1 MSGRCELLV
10 LGRSISSSP
19 ERRPTVR
26 PVLLILVLGAFL
38 LIIGAT
44 STGQAAIVTAD
55 SSTVLLNA
63 TVSADAATVRSFVG
77 LNLSPSDLQPGGLS
91 AERRA
96 VLQHGLQ
103 LLIDRGGI
111 LHAALLSPD
120 GTVLASDD
128 GSNVG
133 RQAPQTSGLANA
145 IANAHAE
152 AAIVDR
158 EAAGALAPLDTDS
171 VLREYLPITDNGRV
185 YAAVAIWRDAGPI
198 LSQLAE
204 GRIRVVAITLVAGL
218 ISLFLMLFIFRSAQQ
233 RLTRQTRQLLDAA
246 GKDPLTGAPNH
257 GALVERLETQIEA
270 ARNVGE
276 PSQEIGVAL
285 IDLDSFGLLDSTY
298 GHRSGDHVLVEIV
311 RLLAEW
317 MPPGA
322 TWGRYGPDEFLVIT
336 ATGRASDLQP
346 AITSLQATLD
356 GTSIQ
361 FEGSERL
368 PVTFSAGISYYPTNG
383 ESVTRLLSV
392 TAMTLEEAKASG
404 GDSVRV
410 ADAHPPEPA
419 FIRTFNIL
427 EGLVKAV
434 DTKDRYTRRHS
445 EDVARYAEFLARQI
459 EVDAVTRRA
468 IHNAGKLHDI
478 GKIGIPDAILRKPGR
493 LAAEEFAI
501 LRQHVTFGEAIVKD
515 LPDLPD
521 PDLIRAGIRYHHERW
536 DGKGYVEGLAGEK
549 IPLVARILA
558 VADAFS
564 AITTTRPYRKSVA
577 TEEALDRIEE
587 AAGTQLDPELAR
599 VFVQAMRSSAD
610 APLPAGNGSREE
622 AGELTI
628 PGRQVA

>member
-1 MSGRCELLV
+1 VGRHITPRSG
-10 LGRSISSSP
+10 
-19 ERRPTVR
+19 RRPTVR

-44 STGQAAIVTAD
+44 ATGQAALVSAD

-77 LNLSPSDLQPGGLS
+77 LNLSPADLQPGGLS
-91 AERRA
+91 SERQANLRHA
-96 VLQHGLQ
+96 LQ

-111 LHAALLSPD
+111 LRAALLAPD

-128 GSNVG
+128 GSSVG
-133 RQAPQTSGLANA
+133 SQAPLTSGLANA
-145 IANAHAE
+145 VQNAHAD
-152 AAIVDR
+152 AAIVDLD
-158 EAAGALAPLDTDS
+158 AAGALASLDTNS

-185 YAAVAIWRDAGPI
+185 YATVAVWRDAAPI

-204 GRIRVVAITLVAGL
+204 GRIRVVAITLIGGL
-218 ISLFLMLFIFRSAQQ
+218 ITLCLMFFIFRGAQQ
-233 RLTRQTRQLLDAA
+233 RLTRQTQQLLEAA

-257 GALVERLETQIEA
+257 GALVEQLEAQIEVS
-270 ARNVGE
+270 RQVGG
-276 PSQEIGVAL
+276 PGKEIGVAL
-285 IDLDSFGLLDSTY
+285 IDLDSFSLLDSTY

-346 AITSLQATLD
+346 AIASLQATLD

-383 ESVTRLLSV
+383 DSVTRLLSV

-404 GDSVRV
+404 GDFVRV
-410 ADAHPPEPA
+410 AEARAPEPA
-419 FIRTFNIL
+419 FLKTFTIL

-445 EDVARYAEFLARQI
+445 DDVARYADFLAHRLDL
-459 EVDAVTRRA
+459 DAVTRRA
-468 IHNAGKLHDI
+468 IQNAGKLHDI

-501 LRQHVTFGEAIVKD
+501 LRQHVTFGDAIVKD

-521 PDLIRAGIRYHHERW
+521 LDLIRAGIRYHHERW
-536 DGKGYVEGLAGEK
+536 DGKGYVEGLAGEA

-564 AITTTRPYRKSVA
+564 AITTTRPYRKSMSA
-577 TEEALDRIEE
+577 EEALARIEE
-587 AAGTQLDPELAR
+587 AAGTQLDPELAK
-599 VFVQAMRSSAD
+599 VFVQAMRGSMD
-610 APLPAGNGSREE
+610 APRPVNQDKRED
-622 AGELTI
+622 ARELTI

>member
-1 MSGRCELLV
+1 
-10 LGRSISSSP
+10 
-19 ERRPTVR
+19 
-26 PVLLILVLGAFL
+26 
-38 LIIGAT
+38 
-44 STGQAAIVTAD
+44 
-55 SSTVLLNA
+55 
-63 TVSADAATVRSFVG
+63 
-77 LNLSPSDLQPGGLS
+77 
-91 AERRA
+91 
-96 VLQHGLQ
+96 
-103 LLIDRGGI
+103 
-111 LHAALLSPD
+111 
-120 GTVLASDD
+120 
-128 GSNVG
+128 
-133 RQAPQTSGLANA
+133 
-145 IANAHAE
+145 
-152 AAIVDR
+152 
-158 EAAGALAPLDTDS
+158 
-171 VLREYLPITDNGRV
+171 VLREYLPITDNGHV
-185 YAAVAIWRDAGPI
+185 YATVAVWRDAAPI

-204 GRIRVVAITLVAGL
+204 GRIRVVAITLIGGL
-218 ISLFLMLFIFRSAQQ
+218 ITLCLMFFIFRGAQQ
-233 RLTRQTRQLLDAA
+233 RLTRQTQQLLEAA

-257 GALVERLETQIEA
+257 GALVEQLEAQIEVS
-270 ARNVGE
+270 RQVGG
-276 PSQEIGVAL
+276 PGKEIGVAL

-346 AITSLQATLD
+346 AIASLQATLD

-383 ESVTRLLSV
+383 DSVTRLLSV

-404 GDSVRV
+404 GDFVRV
-410 ADAHPPEPA
+410 AEARAPEPA
-419 FIRTFNIL
+419 FLKTFTIL

-445 EDVARYAEFLARQI
+445 DDVARYADFLAHRLDL
-459 EVDAVTRRA
+459 DAVTRRA
-468 IHNAGKLHDI
+468 IQNAGKLHDI

-501 LRQHVTFGEAIVKD
+501 LQQHVTFGDAIVKD

-521 PDLIRAGIRYHHERW
+521 LDLIRAGIRYHHERW
-536 DGKGYVEGLAGEK
+536 DGKGYVKGLAGEA

-564 AITTTRPYRKSVA
+564 AITTTRPYRKSLSA
-577 TEEALDRIEE
+577 EEALARIEE
-587 AAGTQLDPELAR
+587 AAGTQLDPELAK
-599 VFVQAMRSSAD
+599 VFVQAMRGSMD
-610 APLPAGNGSREE
+610 APRPVNQDKRED
-622 AGELTI
+622 ARELTI